1 MNKEILLRIQN
12 SQTIVI
18 KVGSARVSGDRKIVN
33 DFLYNLAGEIR
44 KLRDQG
50 KKVILVSS
58 GAIAQ
63 GKSVYLENFNQPI
76 GSKPSL
82 AEKQALAAMGQNR
95 LMNLYEDFFSQVNI
109 PIAQILFGKGDIQTK
124 AGHKNL
130 ENTFQKLMDWDI
142 LPIINENDSI
152 STEELNLGDNDLL
165 SAIVASF
172 VHADLLLILTGVDGF
187 IKEGKLVPYLSKITE
202 DDFKYALGPIGPGTG
217 GMNTKLRAAKILLNF
232 GVITGILNGTNPSSI
247 KEFFLGSSIGT
258 LIGDP
263 NIEKSGE
270 LEDTWIER
278 FFHE

>member
-1 MNKEILLRIQN
+1 MDKEILNRIQN

-44 KLRDQG
+44 RLRDQG

-63 GKSVYLENFNQPI
+63 GKSVYQENFNEPI

-124 AGHKNL
+124 SGHKNL
-130 ENTFQKLMDWDI
+130 ENTFQKLLDWDI

-165 SAIVASF
+165 SAMVASF

-187 IKEGKLVPYLSKITE
+187 LKDGKLIPYLSKVTE

-232 GVITGILNGTNPSSI
+232 GVITGILNGTNPHSLQ
-247 KEFFLGSSIGT
+247 KFFSGSPIGT

-263 NIEKSGE
+263 NIEKPKE
-270 LEDTWIER
+270 REDWIER